1 VPESYQFNFVCKGK
15 DAYTV
20 DWTIDKEEKG
30 KGEYRGKYFI
40 YSLEDY
46 SLNDY
51 ETEEAGVPEETYK
64 WIYCW
69 KKKAS
74 FLNIR
79 YYFYN
84 YYILGYCLLYKL

>member
-1 VPESYQFNFVCKGK
+1 MPESYQFNFVCKGK
-15 DAYTV
+15 DTYTV

-51 ETEEAGVPEETYK
+51 ETEEAGVPEETYYEY
-64 WIYCW
+64 IVE
-69 KKKAS
+69 KKDLS
-74 FLNIR
+74 
-79 YYFYN
+79 
-84 YYILGYCLLYKL
+84 